1 MATFD
6 DVKAVVVE
14 QLSIDADAVK
24 MESKIIEDLGADS
37 LDVVELIMAL
47 EEKFEVE
54 ITKDG
59 NSFKRK
65 KIFNFMIQY
74 LCPIFAFIIFLSS
87 IANTFGFISM

>member
-54 ITKDG
+54 IPD
-59 NSFKRK
+59 SD
-65 KIFNFMIQY
+65 
-74 LCPIFAFIIFLSS
+74 A
-87 IANTFGFISM
+87 